1 MSSGLEL
8 VLSGTDAS
16 WAARR
21 AIAANGPSLS
31 RTSRDDLE
39 LLVTE
44 LVTNAVRHG
53 GATSDRPLRLKLR
66 RRAGRIRVEVLDP
79 GSEFVFS
86 RPANGDSQGGWGLV
100 LVDRI
105 ATRWGV
111 RPLPSGKCVWFE
123 LPVEAVL

>member
-8 VLSGTDAS
+8 LLSGTDAS
-16 WAARR
+16 SAARQ
-21 AIAANGPSLS
+21 AIAANSPSLS
-31 RTSRDDLE
+31 GALRDDLE

-79 GSEFVFS
+79 GSEFVSS
-86 RPANGDSQGGWGLV
+86 RPTNGDSKGGWGLV

-105 ATRWGV
+105 AARWGV
-111 RPLPSGKCVWFE
+111 CPLPSGKCVWFE